1 MTGPDNVFSAPHSKH
16 FTLIELLVVIA
27 IIAILA
33 GMLLPALGKVKE
45 TANQTS
51 CLNQLKQIGLAANMY
66 AGDNNDWAVPAYMPA
81 PNTGMPGTWA
91 AHLAGCTATLGQGS
105 SPYGLSWPESFTCPS
120 NPVKRENVVNWY
132 TNFLPNGYLYDPES
146 PQDVR
151 DKSFRVSSVKSPSA
165 TMFVTENK
173 KPNALITAYT
183 YSSQSI
189 AYVHGSKANLT
200 YVDGHCGSEKIG
212 FYMPKN
218 GGNSVP
224 ASYKTEQLWVA
235 NPTN

>member
-66 AGDNNDWAVPAYMPA
+66 AGDNDDWAVPAYMPA
-81 PNTGMPGTWA
+81 PNTGPRGIWA
-91 AHLAGCTATLGQGS
+91 AHLAGCTAHLDQGS

-120 NPVKRENVVNWY
+120 NPTKYVNSATAWY
-132 TNFLPNGYLYDPES
+132 TNYCPNGFLYSSAPDS
-146 PQDVR
+146 DGFTN
-151 DKSFRVSSVKSPSA
+151 KSFRVSSVKSASSL
-165 TMFVTENK
+165 MFFTDLRPESNK
-173 KPNALITAYT
+173 MAAYRW
-183 YSSQSI
+183 QH
-189 AYVHGSKANLT
+189 VRFKHGDKANLL
-200 YVDGHCGSEKIG
+200 YVDGHSGSEKVG
-212 FYMPKN
+212 FFMPKD
-218 GGNSVP
+218 GGTGDAN
-224 ASYKTEQLWVA
+224 YKKEQLWVA

>member
-1 MTGPDNVFSAPHSKH
+1 MKRNA

-66 AGDNNDWAVPAYMPA
+66 ADDNDDWAVPANMPA
-81 PNTGMPGTWA
+81 PHTGQRALWA
-91 AHLAGCTATLGQGS
+91 AHLSGSTATLGGGS

-120 NPVKRENVVNWY
+120 NPTKSDVSNWHTHY
-132 TNFLPNGYLYDPES
+132 APNGFLYNTSDGNDS
-146 PQDVR
+146 R
-151 DKSFRVSSVKSPSA
+151 DRSFRVSSIRSVSSV
-165 TMFVTENK
+165 MFFSEQRKPESYVTLYRWQHILYK
-173 KPNALITAYT
+173 
-183 YSSQSI
+183 
-189 AYVHGSKANLT
+189 HGNKANLL
-200 YVDGHCGSEKIG
+200 YLDGHTGSEKVG
-212 FYMPKN
+212 FFMPKD
-218 GGNSVP
+218 GGTGDS
-224 ASYKTEQLWVA
+224 SYKKEQIWVA